1 MAGHRH
7 EMELKRRLLTGILF
21 GIPEIT
27 GITLYSL
34 PLPQITSMPDM
45 NGEKVIGYKM
55 QLKTGTAIE
64 VVLDKHSL
72 K

>member
-1 MAGHRH
+1 
-7 EMELKRRLLTGILF
+7 
-21 GIPEIT
+21 
-27 GITLYSL
+27 
-34 PLPQITSMPDM
+34 MPDM